1 MLYMSEKKIKK
12 SGRNFY
18 IPEWVSSVLDAEA
31 ERYGGPGVV
40 VSSAIMAF
48 SKLSNEQKAEVVK
61 TFRNEEV
68 ERAYLDTQSIVE
80 NAARDAASIQP
91 EHCFALYKKRRTGP
105 PYAIIPMPQLRL
117 LRLRKLL
124 LKVGD
129 LSNFTSVSAT
139 SARRPRRMF
148 SSALISSVVIL
159 ILL

>member
-1 MLYMSEKKIKK
+1 LVFLYFFFVDCVSFGGIMLYMSEKKIKK

-80 NAARDAASIQP
+80 NAAQDEEAG
-91 EHCFALYKKRRTGP
+91 KKRTR
-105 PYAIIPMPQLRL
+105 QR
-117 LRLRKLL
+117 RSSKE
-124 LKVGD
+124 
-129 LSNFTSVSAT
+129 SA
-139 SARRPRRMF
+139 
-148 SSALISSVVIL
+148 
-159 ILL
+159 